1 MKTLLGLLGPSA
13 RHLHSA
19 PASCWDTDCEGR
31 GAKRCGTSQI
41 HYISLGRLRD
51 VNYLCPRCPNLCS
64 INCAAGYPCRSGEV
78 GLSASFPSLLG
89 HQSTH
94 SLLFLVVGGRGKEWM
109 GCWDSD
115 SEMLLL
121 VCWFCWVTP
130 CQGNKWDFPDCS
142 LRLRAGTD
150 W

>member
-1 MKTLLGLLGPSA
+1 MIFLSCYFI
-13 RHLHSA
+13 
-19 PASCWDTDCEGR
+19 ASLVLYLEAHKIPDLPVSYENSTGR

-64 INCAAGYPCRSGEV
+64 FNCAAGYPCRSGEV

-94 SLLFLVVGGRGKEWM
+94 SLLFLGAAKNEWAVETQTQRCYSWSA
-109 GCWDSD
+109 GSAESLPPKTI
-115 SEMLLL
+115 SEI
-121 VCWFCWVTP
+121 
-130 CQGNKWDFPDCS
+130 S
-142 LRLRAGTD
+142 LTVPWG
-150 W
+150 